1 MMCGKWL
8 YFILLFFSLVP
19 LSAQELYGSDTPL
32 PQEQDTSALPQ
43 NSSELDSI
51 LDELETIFLESD
63 DASRKVSLLVS
74 ELQSRLEESRAQG
87 SAAATSLENSAN
99 SLASSVKDMTLL
111 YRNQRLELWIWRGVA
126 ALSVIG
132 LIIAF

>member
-1 MMCGKWL
+1 MCGKWL

-74 ELQSRLEESRAQG
+74 ELQSRLEESRAQV
-87 SAAATSLENSAN
+87 SAASTSLENSAN

>member
-63 DASRKVSLLVS
+63 DAARKVSLLVG